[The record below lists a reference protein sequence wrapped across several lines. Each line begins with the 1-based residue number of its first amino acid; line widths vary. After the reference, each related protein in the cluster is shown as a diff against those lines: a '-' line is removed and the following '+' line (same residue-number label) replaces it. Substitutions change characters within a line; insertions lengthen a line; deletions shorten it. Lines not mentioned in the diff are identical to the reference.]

1 MASAEPRK
9 AKKTMPQ
16 WHLRGT
22 GKLIETTTWLGVIG
36 NGGERRSEAA
46 KMAVAWVGGEE
57 RRSSP
62 VLEKM
67 EF

>member
-1 MASAEPRK
+1 
-9 AKKTMPQ
+9 
-16 WHLRGT
+16 
-22 GKLIETTTWLGVIG
+22 LIETTTWLGVIG